1 MVHARLHV
9 AEKAESDFAVLRRHS
24 HLESVHY
31 LVVIHKNEDD
41 IHQHQHPAAHSENKA
56 HGAVHEVPRLVC
68 GFGEQTYP
76 LLARE

>member
-9 AEKAESDFAVLRRHS
+9 LKEPES
-24 HLESVHY
+24 HLAVAARHRHLEAAHY
-31 LVVIHKNEDD
+31 LVVVHKYEDD